1 MVKGLIAIAA
11 GLAVC
16 AGLGTG
22 IGEGIAASK
31 AVEAVGRN
39 PEAEGKIRTMM
50 ILGIA
55 LSETVAIY
63 GLLSTGVLLLI
74 FKKFLWKNVM
84 EYFAKRADY
93 IESTIN
99 EAKEMN
105 EKASTNLETAEK
117 EAREAASK
125 YREILDQAK
134 DDGQKVKQ
142 ELKLNKHKKK
152 LKQKRNKLKQ
162 I

>member
-22 IGEGIAASK
+22 IGEGIAA
-31 AVEAVGRN
+31 RN

-63 GLLSTGVLLLI
+63 GLLVSLILL
-74 FKKFLWKNVM
+74 FV
-84 EYFAKRADY
+84 Y
-93 IESTIN
+93 
-99 EAKEMN
+99 
-105 EKASTNLETAEK
+105 
-117 EAREAASK
+117 
-125 YREILDQAK
+125 
-134 DDGQKVKQ
+134 
-142 ELKLNKHKKK
+142 
-152 LKQKRNKLKQ
+152 
-162 I
+162 

>member
-55 LSETVAIY
+55 LSAVSYTHLTLPTTPYV
-63 GLLSTGVLLLI
+63 
-74 FKKFLWKNVM
+74 
-84 EYFAKRADY
+84 
-93 IESTIN
+93 
-99 EAKEMN
+99 
-105 EKASTNLETAEK
+105 
-117 EAREAASK
+117 
-125 YREILDQAK
+125 
-134 DDGQKVKQ
+134 
-142 ELKLNKHKKK
+142 
-152 LKQKRNKLKQ
+152 
-162 I
+162 

>member
-55 LSETVAIY
+55 LS
-63 GLLSTGVLLLI
+63 
-74 FKKFLWKNVM
+74 
-84 EYFAKRADY
+84 
-93 IESTIN
+93 
-99 EAKEMN
+99 
-105 EKASTNLETAEK
+105 
-117 EAREAASK
+117 
-125 YREILDQAK
+125 
-134 DDGQKVKQ
+134 
-142 ELKLNKHKKK
+142 
-152 LKQKRNKLKQ
+152 
-162 I
+162 

>member
-11 GLAVC
+11 CLAVC

-63 GLLSTGVLLLI
+63 GLLVSLILL
-74 FKKFLWKNVM
+74 FV
-84 EYFAKRADY
+84 Y
-93 IESTIN
+93 
-99 EAKEMN
+99 
-105 EKASTNLETAEK
+105 
-117 EAREAASK
+117 
-125 YREILDQAK
+125 
-134 DDGQKVKQ
+134 
-142 ELKLNKHKKK
+142 
-152 LKQKRNKLKQ
+152 
-162 I
+162 

>member
-55 LSETVAIY
+55 LSETYLTISSLFITFRNGSHIY
-63 GLLSTGVLLLI
+63 SFFNLI
-74 FKKFLWKNVM
+74 IRILI
-84 EYFAKRADY
+84 
-93 IESTIN
+93 IENLT
-99 EAKEMN
+99 KE
-105 EKASTNLETAEK
+105 E
-117 EAREAASK
+117 
-125 YREILDQAK
+125 
-134 DDGQKVKQ
+134 
-142 ELKLNKHKKK
+142 
-152 LKQKRNKLKQ
+152 
-162 I
+162 